1 MGRLCRM
8 ESTGFL
14 CGKDT
19 CRKQSL
25 NQGYLLFLIWELL
38 IMYKHLFVPVDGSEL
53 SHRAMD
59 GSIELALQLGARIT
73 GFVVEPDLPLST
85 ATRHGDEFL
94 NRVQSHESK
103 NEAHASALLGQF
115 EKRASTAGVPFT
127 AHQATAYRVAQSIVE
142 AAEQSG
148 CDMIVM
154 VSHSRSRVGKFVLG
168 SHTKDVIIE
177 SKLPVLV
184 LR

>member
-1 MGRLCRM
+1 
-8 ESTGFL
+8 
-14 CGKDT
+14 
-19 CRKQSL
+19 
-25 NQGYLLFLIWELL
+25 
-38 IMYKHLFVPVDGSEL
+38 MYKHLFVPVEGSEL

-85 ATRHGDEFL
+85 MTGDRSEFTD
-94 NRVQSHESK
+94 RVKSHEAK
-103 NEAHASALLGQF
+103 NEAHAAALMQQF
-115 EKRASTAGVPFT
+115 EKRALDAGVAFK
-127 AHQATAYRVAQSIVE
+127 AHQTTSYAGGQSIVNQ
-142 AAEQSG
+142 AEKSG

-154 VSHSRSRVGKFVLG
+154 VSHSRSRVGKFVFG